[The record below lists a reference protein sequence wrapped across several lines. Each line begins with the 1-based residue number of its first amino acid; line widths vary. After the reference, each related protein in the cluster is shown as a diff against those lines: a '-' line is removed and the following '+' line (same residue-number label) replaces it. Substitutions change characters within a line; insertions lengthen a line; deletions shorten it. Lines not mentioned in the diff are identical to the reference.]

1 MPHKPANVAGQ
12 RKIVW
17 PEPQPFILELED
29 AAQRYATFHV
39 DDQRGMVAWYH
50 ECNHPIT
57 FNLPS
62 IIVGEKSLAK
72 IIAHEANFV
81 ALLQLLGDRGWVLQG
96 TVSPA
101 GTFTVAHK
109 RKESSAE

>member
-1 MPHKPANVAGQ
+1 MQ
-12 RKIVW
+12 
-17 PEPQPFILELED
+17 D

-39 DDQRGMVAWYH
+39 DDQRGMVAWYR
-50 ECNHPIT
+50 ERNHPIT

-81 ALLQLLGDRGWVLQG
+81 ALLQLLGERGWVLQG